1 MNHMSHH
8 GLTRAP
14 SLNTNPQNL
23 SNLDLLNIMLP
34 MSQDEQYVT
43 QWISQASTS
52 IPTSSPLEMGF
63 NDPSAMMPTLGHF
76 LPETFWKAP
85 SVSSSAIPN
94 SLSVGEIPAMVPSLV
109 YSSLVRDQNYSTS
122 SVSSL
127 ESEVGPFELPL
138 ASYAVSPVS
147 TTCDGNSMLGMC
159 AMSAGAPMMSSP
171 FMHPLLASQDMVVSP
186 VLSTCSS
193 YSPSLSNA
201 HYDSDTLFKC

>member
-1 MNHMSHH
+1 MSHH

-14 SLNTNPQNL
+14 SLNTDPQNL

-63 NDPSAMMPTLGHF
+63 NDPSAMMPTLDHF

-85 SVSSSAIPN
+85 SLSSSAIPN

-138 ASYAVSPVS
+138 VS
-147 TTCDGNSMLGMC
+147 
-159 AMSAGAPMMSSP
+159 
-171 FMHPLLASQDMVVSP
+171 
-186 VLSTCSS
+186 
-193 YSPSLSNA
+193 
-201 HYDSDTLFKC
+201 